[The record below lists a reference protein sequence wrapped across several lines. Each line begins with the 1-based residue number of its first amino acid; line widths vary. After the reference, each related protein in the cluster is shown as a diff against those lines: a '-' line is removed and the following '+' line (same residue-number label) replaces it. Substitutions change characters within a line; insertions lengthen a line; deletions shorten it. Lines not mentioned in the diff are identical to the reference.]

1 MLTGLT
7 AARVHR
13 ALPRAIG
20 VGYVAVP
27 TQRRPLRLADRD
39 SQIRFVMR
47 TVDELDAV
55 AAITDLGQ
63 ALVTTPEQTVLD
75 LARLHPRSEDV
86 DGREAI
92 EVLWPLCDPGRLGE
106 IADRQRMKATYAR
119 VAAGR

>member
-1 MLTGLT
+1 M
-7 AARVHR
+7 HR

-39 SQIRFVMR
+39 GEIRFVMR
-47 TVDELDAV
+47 AVTELDAV
-55 AAITDLGQ
+55 AVTTDLGQ

-75 LARLHPRSEDV
+75 LARTDPRREHLDV
-86 DGREAI
+86 QEAI
-92 EVLWPLCDPGRLGE
+92 DALWPDCDPHVLAE
-106 IADRQRMKATYAR
+106 IAGRARMRATYAR